1 MPNKKT
7 ILNDLKI
14 MRKNKKEEEIKH
26 LCLELLL
33 PQKVTLKECR
43 SIIEK
48 YFNVKLSNKEFSKWR
63 KEYEAK
69 NTNQPSDAC
78 HIFDSKEDKKEN
90 KESEEELSNG
100 ANNQE

>member
-33 PQKVTLKECR
+33 LQKVTLKECR

-78 HIFDSKEDKKEN
+78 HILDSKEDKKE
-90 KESEEELSNG
+90 SEELSNG
-100 ANNQE
+100 TNNQE